1 MKSSANSIKLLLSL
15 NTIFGTVHVLI
26 KGDIFD
32 RANYN
37 SHSAIITQKKAR
49 CHAYENNGG
58 CLVSNHIYL
67 PKIQFSVKEPCA
79 LTFI

>member
-37 SHSAIITQKKAR
+37 SHSAIITQKKR
-49 CHAYENNGG
+49 DVM
-58 CLVSNHIYL
+58 LMKTMV
-67 PKIQFSVKEPCA
+67 VV
-79 LTFI
+79 